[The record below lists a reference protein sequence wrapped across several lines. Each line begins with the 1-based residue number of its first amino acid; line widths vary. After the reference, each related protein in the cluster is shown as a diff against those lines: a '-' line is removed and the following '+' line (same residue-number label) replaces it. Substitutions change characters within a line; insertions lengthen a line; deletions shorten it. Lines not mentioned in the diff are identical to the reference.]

1 VPYHHWSY
9 NLDGRLVAAPAMSKT
24 CNFDKAQYSLP
35 TFKVE
40 LWNGFIFIN
49 FDADAAPLAP
59 RLTAVAEAIAGYD
72 LAHAEG
78 PRPDPAPT
86 LPWNW
91 KVMFEN
97 NNDGYHASRLHHGP
111 LHDFVPS
118 GLAVFPTATRPMAV
132 SCASTARCTPMPAS
146 TPRKRPCCRCSPAC
160 RTKRAC
166 A

>member
-1 VPYHHWSY
+1 
-9 NLDGRLVAAPAMSKT
+9 MSKT
-24 CNFDKAQYSLP
+24 CNFDKARYGLP
-35 TFKVE
+35 NFRVE

-59 RLTAVAEAIAGYD
+59 RLTRVEQAIAGYD

-78 PRPDPAPT
+78 PRPDPAPS

-118 GLAVFPTATRPMAV
+118 GLAEFPDSDPADGGFLRFNGTLHADASFNATQKAVLPVFR
-132 SCASTARCTPMPAS
+132 
-146 TPRKRPCCRCSPAC
+146 AC
-160 RTKRAC
+160 R
-166 A
+166 